1 MNCWICFIFQPIT
14 FSFNKVLMTFSP
26 CGIYQQKKWRLLLT
40 SLIPSISGAIKF
52 TYELSSSKAV
62 FLDTEVFEGPRFSTL
77 NIPDIRTHFKLTKTF
92 QYTHFSTFH
101 PLNTKKDFIKVEA
114 LRLLRTNFVKED
126 FENFKRDLKQRL
138 SGVRFENRKEALRS
152 KPKERMRFYR
162 LSQLTIWLYQI
173 LERFS
178 WNTGTLSRT
187 NQVSHKSSNMNRLY
201 PTGRKNRWRTSL
213 STAMLGDQ
221 TNKSY
226 MRKVIT
232 FFSSDKDFY
241 CFPPLAASS
250 CEHTLL

>member
-1 MNCWICFIFQPIT
+1 M
-14 FSFNKVLMTFSP
+14 
-26 CGIYQQKKWRLLLT
+26 
-40 SLIPSISGAIKF
+40 IPQSGARHD
-52 TYELSSSKAV
+52 SPVKAFKTMRNRLASLETRRAKTV
-62 FLDTEVFEGPRFSTL
+62 FLDTEVFKGPHFSTPNSL
-77 NIPDIRTHFKLTKTF
+77 DIRTHFKPTETF

-178 WNTGTLSRT
+178 WNTD
-187 NQVSHKSSNMNRLY
+187 
-201 PTGRKNRWRTSL
+201 TSL
-213 STAMLGDQ
+213 QAILNLPQYFVTPLLSLTRRRNRFQ
-221 TNKSY
+221 T
-226 MRKVIT
+226 
-232 FFSSDKDFY
+232 F
-241 CFPPLAASS
+241 
-250 CEHTLL
+250 